1 MSSSSA
7 LEALKRKFEESART
21 DAVVDEKRRTRGRE
35 IGTVEAYD
43 KGKGWGFIID
53 GDNEKIFVHQSQII
67 SSGFRCL
74 EENQK
79 VSFLRGEN
87 NGKPWAEDVRGPDGA
102 AIAAASVRD
111 EPSEGSLAKKR
122 RQQLKEQWRNFF
134 DIPQYALKGY
144 GESLPVI
151 ASNEDTF
158 LVGETVPQLGKVFV
172 MAHGCCATTR
182 LGNEATRFVK
192 EKTVRFVGKSYE
204 DKGDAAVALTAAFEA
219 TEAEFMERAKM
230 KSLTDG
236 AEVMLCLFVH
246 ALNPSGQPC
255 VQLWTATAGTMVC
268 ILCDTEGRPVRV
280 SEPHATKA
288 HGAAFEKAGFKVL
301 EDGAVEVAFAEVGDN
316 RPSSMFSL
324 PSTRLIGGRP
334 FKTAGD
340 RSPVHARPK
349 VQKAKEWRC
358 VAGEELFML
367 VCSSEVLSVLSDQ
380 DVINAALDVWGGN
393 ADQLDGWEAAA
404 KAVVRTAQAQG
415 PTSDKLAC
423 MAVHF
428 WWQEKP
434 LQRLLARR
442 AERLKSGVPAVVEKK
457 PVENDGFDMFG

>member
-1 MSSSSA
+1 MNSSSA

-43 KGKGWGFIID
+43 RAKGWGFIVD
-53 GDNEKIFVHQSQII
+53 ADREKIFVHQSQII
-67 SSGFRCL
+67 SPGFRCL
-74 EENQK
+74 EESQK

-87 NGKPWAEDVRGPDGA
+87 NGKPWAEDVRDPDGA
-102 AIAAASVRD
+102 PIAASARE

-134 DIPQYALKGY
+134 DIPQYALKGH

-151 ASNEDTF
+151 ASNEDAF
-158 LVGETVPQLGKVFV
+158 LAGETVPQLGKLFV
-172 MAHGCCATTR
+172 IAKGCCATTR
-182 LGNEATRFVK
+182 VGNEATRFVK
-192 EKTVRFVGKSYE
+192 EKAARFVGKSYE
-204 DKGDAAVALTAAFEA
+204 DKGDSAVALASAFDSM
-219 TEAEFMERAKM
+219 EAEFMERAKM

-246 ALNPSGQPC
+246 ALNASGQPC
-255 VQLWTATAGTMVC
+255 VQLWTASAGTLVG
-268 ILCDTEGRPVRV
+268 ILCDTEGRAARIN
-280 SEPHATKA
+280 EPHATKG
-288 HGAAFEKAGFKVL
+288 HGSTFEKAGFKVL
-301 EDGAVEVAFAEVGDN
+301 EDGAVEVAFAEVGDH
-316 RPSSMFSL
+316 RPSSMFRL

-334 FKTAGD
+334 FKTAGE
-340 RSPVHARPK
+340 RSPVHARAK

-380 DVINAALDVWGGN
+380 DVVNAALDVWGGN
-393 ADQLDGWEAAA
+393 AEQLDGWEAAA

-415 PTSDKLAC
+415 PASDKLAC
-423 MAVHF
+423 FAVQF

-442 AERLKSGVPAVVEKK
+442 AERLRSGEPAVVEKK